1 MALDATH
8 YWQDR
13 WAEGR
18 TGWHQDRPT
27 PLMLKHW
34 PALDVA
40 PGSRVFVPLAGKS
53 QDMSWLAGQGYRV
66 LGVELSQLAIEQF
79 FAESGLEPRETPTRY
94 GRHYEAGG
102 IEIICGDVFA
112 LDDAVL
118 RDCDAVFD
126 RAALIAL
133 PPPLRRRYV
142 DELYAL
148 LPAGCSGLLITLE
161 YLQHETEGPPF
172 SVAEDEVRTLFSPG
186 WSVELLERRD
196 ILTEDERSG
205 PGGRTSL
212 HTSVYRLVRR

>member
-1 MALDATH
+1 P
-8 YWQDR
+8 
-13 WAEGR
+13 
-18 TGWHQDRPT
+18 TGSARYR
-27 PLMLKHW
+27 
-34 PALDVA
+34 AA
-40 PGSRVFVPLAGKS
+40 GVFECF
-53 QDMSWLAGQGYRV
+53 WR
-66 LGVELSQLAIEQF
+66 
-79 FAESGLEPRETPTRY
+79 
-94 GRHYEAGG
+94 
-102 IEIICGDVFA
+102 CGCD

-126 RAALIAL
+126 RAAMIAL
-133 PPPLRRRYV
+133 PPPLREHYV